1 MHRKEKRSVKM
12 KKILVLIFP
21 LFLSG
26 FLFSQK
32 KPVKKPKQFPK
43 FNYIEEFKKIS
54 DEIFTHG
61 TAYDN
66 LGELTKG
73 IGPRFSA
80 TPGYTKATEWAE
92 KNLKEAGAENIWKQ
106 EVRVPVWIRGKES
119 LQIKAGNG
127 EWKSI
132 RMLSFGNSEGTGG
145 KDMIYDI
152 LLVNDVQELVNLT
165 SVQVKDKIIFVNYPI
180 DSKIVSTVDSYL
192 IAAKSKLLSAS
203 VIGAKGAKG
212 LIIRSLTTANDD
224 VPHAKQIYYE
234 PDDKAKIP
242 AVTIGVK
249 SADEL
254 EKLLTKQ
261 TIKAKLNMSAESKGE
276 TINYNIIGEI
286 PGKKDAKVIV
296 LGAQL
301 DSWDFAEGAHDDGS
315 GVVQCLE
322 VLRTFKALGY
332 DNNHTLRVVLY
343 ANSENGGQGRE
354 TYAAYVKKKD
364 EKHIF
369 ALGSD
374 SGGYSPRGFSLDM
387 SPQRRQLI
395 FPWKPY
401 FLPYGVYDF
410 DQTYAIQD
418 ISPLKKLD
426 IPLAELV
433 VDTQRYF
440 DYHHSEKD
448 TFDKVNKRELLLGAV
463 AMTQLIFMIDKNW

>member
-1 MHRKEKRSVKM
+1 M
-12 KKILVLIFP
+12 KKIFIILP

-32 KPVKKPKQFPK
+32 KPQKKPAGKTAIPVK
-43 FNYIEEFKKIS
+43 LNYHEEFRKIS
-54 DEIFTHG
+54 DEIMTNG
-61 TAYDN
+61 KAYDN

-80 TPGYTKATEWAE
+80 TPGYTKAVEWAE
-92 KNLKEAGAENIWKQ
+92 KKLKEIGIEMIWRQ
-106 EVRVPVWIRGKES
+106 EAKAPVWIRGKES
-119 LQIKAGNG
+119 LEIKAGNG
-127 EWKSI
+127 DWKNI

-145 KDMIYDI
+145 KD
-152 LLVNDVQELVNLT
+152 LVGEIVLINSTSELNAMSIGQL
-165 SVQVKDKIIFVNYPI
+165 KDKIVFVNVPM
-180 DSKIVSTVDSYL
+180 DPKIINTSDSYL
-192 IAAKSKLLSAS
+192 QTAKSKLISAS
-203 VIGAKGAKG
+203 VIAKTGAKA

-224 VPHAKQIYYE
+224 TPHAKMIYYE
-234 PDDKAKIP
+234 PEDKVKIP
-242 AVTIGVK
+242 ALSIGVR

-254 EKLLTKQ
+254 EKVLKKQ
-261 TIKAKLNMSAESKGE
+261 KVTAKINMTAESKGD
-276 TINYNIIGEI
+276 TTNPNIIAEI
-286 PGKKDAKVIV
+286 QGKKDAKVIV

-301 DSWDFAEGAHDDGS
+301 DSWDIGEGAIDDGT
-315 GVVQCLE
+315 GVAQCIE
-322 VLRTFKALGY
+322 VLRAFKALGY
-332 DNNHTLRVVLY
+332 QNNHTIRVVLY

-354 TYAAYVKKKD
+354 MYAAYVKKKE

-369 ALGSD
+369 ALGTD
-374 SGGYSPRGFSLDM
+374 AGGYSPRGFSLDM
-387 SPQRRQLI
+387 SPQRRRLI
-395 FPWKPY
+395 YPWKEY

-410 DQTYAIQD
+410 DQTEAIQD

-440 DYHHSEKD
+440 DYHHSVED

>member
-1 MHRKEKRSVKM
+1 M
-12 KKILVLIFP
+12 KKIFIILP

-32 KPVKKPKQFPK
+32 KPQKKPIKKTITGK
-43 FNYIEEFKKIS
+43 FNYQDEFKKIS
-54 DEIFTHG
+54 DEILSHG
-61 TAYDN
+61 TAYEN

-92 KNLKEAGAENIWKQ
+92 KKLKEAGAENIWKQ
-106 EVRVPVWIRGKES
+106 DVKVPVWIRGRES
-119 LQIKAGNG
+119 LQIKTNSGD
-127 EWKSI
+127 WKNI
-132 RMLSFGNSEGTGG
+132 RMLSFGNSQGTGS
-145 KDMIYDI
+145 KDLTADI
-152 LLVNDVQELVNLT
+152 LLVKDIPELNSLT
-165 SVQVKDKIIFVNYPI
+165 SIQVRDKIIFVNSPI
-180 DSKIVSTVDSYL
+180 DQTIINTVDSYL
-192 IAAKSKLLSAS
+192 ISAKSKLLSAS
-203 VIGAKGAKG
+203 VIGNKGAKG
-212 LIIRSLTTANDD
+212 LIIRSLTTASDD
-224 VPHAKQIYYE
+224 TPHAKMIYYE
-234 PDDKAKIP
+234 PDDKVRIP
-242 AVTIGVK
+242 AVTIGVQ

-254 EKLLTKQ
+254 EKLLKKQ
-261 TIKAKLNMSAESKGE
+261 PVKARLNMAAESKGE
-276 TINYNIIGEI
+276 AINQNIIGEI
-286 PGKKDAKVIV
+286 PGKKDSKVIV

-301 DSWDFAEGAHDDGS
+301 DSWDFAEGAHDDGT

-322 VLRTFKALGY
+322 VLRAFKALGI
-332 DNNHTLRVVLY
+332 DNNHTIRIVLY

-354 TYAAYVKKKD
+354 MYASYVKKKD

-369 ALGSD
+369 ALGTD

-387 SPQRRQLI
+387 APQRRKLI
-395 FPWKPY
+395 FEWKNY
-401 FLPYGVYDF
+401 FLPYGIYDF

-440 DYHHSEKD
+440 DYHHSVED

>member
-1 MHRKEKRSVKM
+1 MKRIFII
-12 KKILVLIFP
+12 ILP

-32 KPVKKPKQFPK
+32 KPQKKPAKKLTVAK
-43 FNYIEEFKKIS
+43 FNYHDEFKKIS
-54 DEIFTHG
+54 DEILSNG
-61 TAYDN
+61 TAYEN

-80 TPGYTKATEWAE
+80 TPGYEKATEWAE
-92 KNLKEAGAENIWKQ
+92 KNLKEAGVENIWKQ
-106 EVRVPVWIRGKES
+106 EVRVPVWIRGRES

-127 EWKSI
+127 DWKNI

-145 KDMIYDI
+145 KDLSAEI
-152 LLVNDVQELVNLT
+152 LLVNDMTELNNLT
-165 SVQVKDKIIFVNYPI
+165 SAQVRDKILFVNSPI
-180 DSKIVSTVDSYL
+180 DQKIVNTVDSYL

-203 VIGAKGAKG
+203 IIGKKGAKG
-212 LIIRSLTTANDD
+212 LIIRSLTTASDD
-224 VPHAKQIYYE
+224 VPHAKMIYYE
-234 PDDKAKIP
+234 PDDRARIP
-242 AVTIGVK
+242 ALTIGVK

-254 EKLLTKQ
+254 EKLLKKQ
-261 TIKAKLNMSAESKGE
+261 TVKARLNMSAESKGE
-276 TINYNIIGEI
+276 TINHNIIGEI
-286 PGKKDAKVIV
+286 PGNKDSKVIV

-301 DSWDFAEGAHDDGS
+301 DSWDFAEGAHDDGC
-315 GVVQCLE
+315 GVVQCIE
-322 VLRTFKALGY
+322 VLRTLKALGFT
-332 DNNHTLRVVLY
+332 NNHTIRIVLY

-354 TYAAYVKKKD
+354 SYAAYVKKKE

-369 ALGSD
+369 ALGTD

-387 SPQRRQLI
+387 PSQRRRLI
-395 FPWKPY
+395 FEWKNY
-401 FLPYGVYDF
+401 FLPYGIYDF

-440 DYHHSEKD
+440 DYHHSVED

-463 AMTQLIFMIDKNW
+463 AMTQLIFMVDKNW